1 MVGLGQVADVH
12 LQAYRHTESV
22 RVVSVCDVRQELA
35 ERIAATTGATAFANH
50 RDLLDADGIDLVLV
64 LAPARWHRAIVED
77 VASAGMHVFTEKPLA
92 VTVDDARAMVSAC
105 ARAGVKLFYGSCYR
119 YLPAIVAA
127 RRLIDEGRLGQVQL
141 LTERICGGDGLEG
154 WTELGPSHYPIG
166 GPGGHGMGLVDHGI
180 HLIDIFPWL
189 VRAEIVSVCG
199 RGQRS
204 GAPPVNEWMHM
215 QLANGA
221 DAQLQYSLATFATDV
236 PDRPCAEGRSVV
248 EGDSPPAA
256 GGWGTSSAAFHING
270 TRASLRV
277 HYYANELYLFDRK
290 GTHRFVLED
299 RPFPDHFRVQI
310 EDCARAIREG
320 APAPI
325 PGEAGVAALDALWR
339 VYGSS

>member
-12 LQAYRHTESV
+12 LQAYRHTKAV

-35 ERIAATTGATAFANH
+35 EQIAATTGATAFTNH
-50 RDLLDADGIDLVLV
+50 RDLLDAGGIDLVLV

-77 VASAGMHVFTEKPLA
+77 VAAAGVHVFSEKPLA
-92 VTVDDARAMVSAC
+92 VAVDDARAMVGAC
-105 ARAGVKLFYGSCYR
+105 ARAQVKLFYGSCYR

-127 RRLIDEGRLGQVQL
+127 RLLIDEGRLGQVQL
-141 LTERICGGDGLEG
+141 LTERINGGDGLEG
-154 WTELGPSHYPIG
+154 WSELGPSHYPIG

-189 VRAEIVSVCG
+189 VRTEVVNVYG

-215 QLANGA
+215 QLSNGA
-221 DAQLQYSLATFATDV
+221 DACLQYSLATFATDGQHG
-236 PDRPCAEGRSVV
+236 RCAGDGRGGIEDHSL
-248 EGDSPPAA
+248 PAA
-256 GGWGTSSAAFHING
+256 GGWATSAAVHIYG

-277 HYYANELYLFDRK
+277 HYYANELQLFDRD
-290 GTHRFVLED
+290 GAHRVMLED

-320 APAPI
+320 APAPV

-339 VYGSS
+339 VYGPS